1 MCNFLRLNNPLTR
14 YLRLGDY
21 LLILMSIIGILWLF
35 NNLWSNEQ
43 AAKAQIRQGETIVGT
58 YGLNQTR
65 EIQVKGP
72 IGTNTISISTG
83 RARFSK
89 SPCHNQY
96 CVHQGWL
103 NRAGQAAICLPNQI
117 SLELIGGT
125 KPYDSLTY

>member
-1 MCNFLRLNNPLTR
+1 LNNPLTR

-21 LLILMSIIGILWLF
+21 LLILMSIIGIVWLF
-35 NNLWSNEQ
+35 NTLWSNEQ
-43 AAKAQIRQGETIVGT
+43 AAKLQIRQGETIIGT
-58 YGLNQTR
+58 YGLNQTL
-65 EIQVKGP
+65 EIEVKGP
-72 IGTNTISISTG
+72 IGTNTISISNG

-96 CVHQGWL
+96 CIHQGWL

>member
-14 YLRLGDY
+14 YLHLGDY
-21 LLILMSIIGILWLF
+21 LLILMSIIGIVWLF
-35 NNLWSNEQ
+35 NTLWSNEQ
-43 AAKAQIRQGETIVGT
+43 AAKVQIRQGETIIGT

-72 IGTNTISISTG
+72 IGTNTISISNG

>member
-1 MCNFLRLNNPLTR
+1 LNNLSTK

-21 LLILMSIIGILWLF
+21 LLILMSIIGIVWLF
-35 NNLWSNEQ
+35 NTLWSNEQ
-43 AAKAQIRQGETIVGT
+43 AAKVQIRQGETIIGT

-65 EIQVKGP
+65 EIEVKGP
-72 IGTNTISISTG
+72 IGTNTISISNG

-117 SLELIGGT
+117 SLELIGET

>member
-1 MCNFLRLNNPLTR
+1 LNNPLTR

>member
-1 MCNFLRLNNPLTR
+1 MCNFLRLNNLSTK

-21 LLILMSIIGILWLF
+21 LLILMSIIGIVWLF
-35 NNLWSNEQ
+35 NTLWSNEQ
-43 AAKAQIRQGETIVGT
+43 AAKVQIRQGETIIGT

-72 IGTNTISISTG
+72 IGTNTISISNG

-103 NRAGQAAICLPNQI
+103 SRAGQAAICLPNQI
-117 SLELIGGT
+117 SLELIGET

>member
-43 AAKAQIRQGETIVGT
+43 AAKVQIRQGETIIGT

-72 IGTNTISISTG
+72 IGTNTISISNG

-89 SPCHNQY
+89 SPCRNQY
-96 CVHQGWL
+96 CIHQGWL

>member
-43 AAKAQIRQGETIVGT
+43 AAKVQIRQGETIVGT

-72 IGTNTISISTG
+72 IGTNTISISNG

-89 SPCHNQY
+89 SPCRNQY
-96 CVHQGWL
+96 CIHQGWL

>member
-21 LLILMSIIGILWLF
+21 LLILMSIIGIVWLF
-35 NNLWSNEQ
+35 NTLWSNEQ
-43 AAKAQIRQGETIVGT
+43 AAKLQIRQGETIIGT
-58 YGLNQTR
+58 YGLNQTL
-65 EIQVKGP
+65 EIEVKGP
-72 IGTNTISISTG
+72 IGTNTISISNG

-96 CVHQGWL
+96 CIHQGWL

>member
-21 LLILMSIIGILWLF
+21 LLILMSIIGIVWLF
-35 NNLWSNEQ
+35 NTLWSNEQ
-43 AAKAQIRQGETIVGT
+43 AAKVQIRQGETIIGT

-72 IGTNTISISTG
+72 IGTNTISISNG

-103 NRAGQAAICLPNQI
+103 SRAGQAAICLPNQI
-117 SLELIGGT
+117 SLELIGET

>member
-21 LLILMSIIGILWLF
+21 LLILMSIIGVVWLF
-35 NNLWSNEQ
+35 NTLWSNEQ
-43 AAKAQIRQGETIVGT
+43 AAKVQIRQGETIIGT

-65 EIQVKGP
+65 EIEVKGP
-72 IGTNTISISTG
+72 IGTNTISISNG

-96 CVHQGWL
+96 CIHQGWL

>member
-1 MCNFLRLNNPLTR
+1 
-14 YLRLGDY
+14 
-21 LLILMSIIGILWLF
+21 MSIIGIVWLF
-35 NNLWSNEQ
+35 NTLWSNEQ
-43 AAKAQIRQGETIVGT
+43 AAKVQIRQGETIIGT

-72 IGTNTISISTG
+72 IGTNTISISNG

-96 CVHQGWL
+96 CIHQGWL